1 MYTSPPVAADQRT
14 FIVKV
19 QGMQYFL
26 TALNAIDL
34 TESPGR
40 NMAVL
45 EAFYNEHKMYLNFD
59 FTHPVYGLVVCKFS
73 TPLEIPEGIAGGGGI
88 LPTFDLE
95 LIEIP

>member
-26 TALNAIDL
+26 TDLNAIDL
-34 TESPGR
+34 SESPGR

-73 TPLEIPEGIAGGGGI
+73 TPLEIPDGISGGNGI